1 LYSLLFN
8 IYSTG
13 LHSSCYIKKNNKAR
27 YPAVLGPAIG
37 HVIGQINLRNKI
49 IIIIIIQESVA
60 TIEELYRPATRRL
73 GEGKL

>member
-27 YPAVLGPAIG
+27 YPAVLGPAVG
-37 HVIGQINLRNKI
+37 HVIGQINLRNK

-60 TIEELYRPATRRL
+60 TIEELYRPATRWL